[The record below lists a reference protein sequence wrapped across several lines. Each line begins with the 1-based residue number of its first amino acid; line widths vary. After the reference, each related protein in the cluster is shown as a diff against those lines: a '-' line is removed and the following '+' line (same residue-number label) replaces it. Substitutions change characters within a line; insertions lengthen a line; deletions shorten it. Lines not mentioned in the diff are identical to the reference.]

1 MHTSCCFVSENLSN
15 RRVPFEGKMR
25 DAERPEIRFCRRSLI
40 RVFRRGARIGIGGAA
55 ERKRPLIQKLFL
67 FFNLVSVVKNPSLH
81 QKYVRHV
88 QNRIH
93 YVIHGNT
100 NRIAQSFGT
109 SCVHE
114 RLYVLHVYLYIY
126 IYIYVY
132 IYIYIYMYMNVDSR
146 RWSRSIY
153 ADVCAHARLR
163 VRVCVCTN
171 DIDVRLCNCAES

>member
-1 MHTSCCFVSENLSN
+1 MQMHTSCCFVSENLSN

-132 IYIYIYMYMNVDSR
+132 IYIYIYICIWMWIHGGDRGLYMPMY
-146 RWSRSIY
+146 
-153 ADVCAHARLR
+153 ARTR
-163 VRVCVCTN
+163 AYVYVCVCAQM
-171 DIDVRLCNCAES
+171 I